1 MKAGPGTFE
10 LRLPE
15 SARQRAMQ
23 LAQFEG
29 LSLNQ
34 FISLAVTEKIVR
46 MGLFNPYGED
56 SSSKRSKSR
65 IPRL

>member
-1 MKAGPGTFE
+1 MKVGPGTFQ

-34 FISLAVTEKIVR
+34 FIALAVTEKIVR
-46 MGLFNPYGED
+46 MGIFNPYVED
-56 SSSKRSKSR
+56 STSKLSKSR
-65 IPRL
+65 IPRH

>member
-46 MGLFNPYGED
+46 MGLFNPYVEG
-56 SSSKRSKSR
+56 STTKLTKSR
-65 IPRL
+65 IPRH